1 MSSADE
7 IRLRRPTAPHLSI
20 YKKQISSVLSIFHRL
35 SGIGLFIGFS
45 VIAWWMVF
53 WIFSKFD
60 PQIFGLMNNL
70 IVRLGLYALSAALF
84 YHLCNGIRHLFWD
97 MGYGYSI
104 PTMHKSGWSV
114 VFVSILLTILFWVV
128 IC

>member
-1 MSSADE
+1 MSNTDDIQA
-7 IRLRRPTAPHLSI
+7 RRPTSPHLSI

-35 SGIGLFIGFS
+35 SGIALFMGFS
-45 VIAWWMVF
+45 IIAWWMVI

-60 PQIFGLMNNL
+60 PKVFGLVNNL
-70 IVRLGLYALSAALF
+70 IVRLGLYALSGAFF

-104 PTMHKSGWSV
+104 PAMHRSGWSV
-114 VFVSILLTILFWVV
+114 VVISIVLTILFWVV